1 METKVKTLDDIKFDI
16 STNSLLVSLDRQGIS
31 VCQRLMNIT
40 AVNRLQKEM
49 NNNLP
54 RVHVYCI
61 FS

>member
-49 NNNLP
+49 NINLP